1 METLHRGNLLL
12 EALPAEVQRR
22 LAPDLERVTMVA
34 DQVLYEPGVALRCA
48 YFPVSAIL
56 AKVYM
61 LETGASAEIALVGRE
76 GMVGL
81 PLFLGGPAPLSQVH
95 VQGAGEV
102 WKLPARSLRQEFDRC
117 GALMRVLLFYTQ
129 VHLAQM
135 MQTAACNRHGTLEQ
149 RLCRWLLMTLDRSPG
164 NDVVMTQ
171 EMIAQL
177 LGVRREGITEAAGK
191 LQHEGAIRYHRGH
204 IVVLDRPALERRV
217 CECYSAI
224 DIRPAA
230 PLSDRRASERGR
242 IGYRANAC

>member
-1 METLHRGNLLL
+1 MEALQGGNRLL
-12 EALPAEVQRR
+12 EALPAEVQER
-22 LAPDLERVTMVA
+22 LAPNLERVRMAA
-34 DQVLYEPGVALRCA
+34 DQVLYEPGITMRNA

-117 GALMRVLLFYTQ
+117 GALMRVLLLYTQ
-129 VHLAQM
+129 VHVEQM

-204 IVVLDRPALERRV
+204 IVVLDRPALEQRV
-217 CECYSAI
+217 CECYSAP

-230 PLSDRRASERGR
+230 PLPGRWPSERAG
-242 IGYRANAC
+242 ICYRANDC